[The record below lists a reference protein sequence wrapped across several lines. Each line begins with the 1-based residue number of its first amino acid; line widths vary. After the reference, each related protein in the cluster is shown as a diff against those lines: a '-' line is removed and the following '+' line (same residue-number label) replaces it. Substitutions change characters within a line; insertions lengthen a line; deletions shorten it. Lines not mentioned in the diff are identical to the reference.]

1 MQILQKVPRAAIII
15 VSLSFFYLI
24 GCETIFNGSNKRSE
38 KTVVHA
44 ETGTKKVYTKKN
56 EDQDQLT
63 EVQNLI
69 VKGAKSLIGKTSLNV
84 KGKSFRYDCTG
95 TVLAVYHYAGIDLGK
110 YFSRYSGNGVSRL
123 YKTAKDFNLFYTPA
137 LPAPGD
143 VIFWDNTWDRN
154 GDKVWNDPLT
164 HTGIVLEV
172 AEDGTISYVHLNY
185 VKGIVIE
192 KMNLLNPEIH
202 ILNRNGK
209 EIILNS
215 PMRMRSHRYINPN
228 KWLSSHLNKGF
239 GMLYRIKK

>member
-1 MQILQKVPRAAIII
+1 MQISKTACRVIVIVAA
-15 VSLSFFYLI
+15 LSFFYLA
-24 GCETIFNGSNKRSE
+24 GCETFLYGTDKKSE
-38 KTVVHA
+38 KTVVLA
-44 ETGTKKVYTKKN
+44 ETETKKVYTKKN
-56 EDQDQLT
+56 DDSDQIT
-63 EVQNLI
+63 EIQRLI
-69 VKGAKSLIGKTSLNV
+69 VKGAKSLIGKTSLYV

-95 TVLAVYHYAGIDLGK
+95 TVLAIYHYAGIDLEK

-123 YKTAKDFNLFYTPA
+123 YQTASNFNLFYTPA

-164 HTGIVLEV
+164 HTGVVLDV

-239 GMLYRIKK
+239 GMLYRMQ